1 MRRVSGWFLLIFGLL
16 GFGVEID
23 ELLSGTADKPVFGF
37 ILATICVLGGGALIR
52 GAGRATPSAGPAQAG
67 AAARPTALSPRD
79 VEQVVL
85 SCAKRHGGRVTIAE
99 VAADTELSF
108 TESKKVLEELAREG
122 ACTVDVT
129 EQGAF
134 IYEFAGL
141 LPRAPAH
148 QANDA

>member
-1 MRRVSGWFLLIFGLL
+1 MWRFCGWFLVIFGVL
-16 GFGVEID
+16 GFGVEVD

-37 ILATICVLGGGALIR
+37 ILASVCVLGGGALIR
-52 GAGRATPSAGPAQAG
+52 GAGHDTPSAGPAQPVAV
-67 AAARPTALSPRD
+67 ARSTTLSPRD

-85 SCAKRHGGRVTIAE
+85 SCAKQHGGRVTIAE
-99 VAADTELSF
+99 VAADTELTF
-108 TESKKVLEELAREG
+108 TEAKKVLEELSRAG

-141 LPRAPAH
+141 MPRAPAR